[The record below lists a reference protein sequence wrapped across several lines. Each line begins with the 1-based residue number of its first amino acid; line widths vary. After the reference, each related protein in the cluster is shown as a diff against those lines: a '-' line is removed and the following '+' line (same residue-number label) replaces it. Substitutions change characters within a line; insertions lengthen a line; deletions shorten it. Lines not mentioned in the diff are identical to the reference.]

1 MNTERFYQLIF
12 SVGSAVVTALSPT
25 LPYILLCTAAV
36 LMDCWTAWQL
46 DKRVRKAY
54 PEKTSKNSGKFKSSH
69 FGSVLITLLQV
80 YMLLIFAHFL
90 YIYVTESL
98 SFNALKLAAG
108 LVIGWQL
115 WSCLENISSCN
126 GAKWALI
133 LQQVMVD
140 KTERHFDIDLSALR
154 NFSGRRPDH
163 LGDGKGT
170 PMNNGRPRPSTLMDI
185 QSKPAARVVIL
196 GTAHGSNV
204 PGKRSPDGKFRE
216 YRFSRE
222 VISALKPKLEAKGFT
237 VFVDMPADEVPS
249 PQAKELSLRCK
260 YVNGIC
266 KTFGN
271 DNCIYVSIHVNA
283 AGSESKWLNASG
295 FSVFV
300 CNNCSAASKR
310 LAQSLYAE
318 AAARG
323 LQGNRSVPTC
333 RYWSAN
339 FYVLRNTDCP
349 AVLTENLFMDNR
361 ADVELL
367 SSDEGKAKVVDLHL
381 QGILK
386 FLKA

>member
-1 MNTERFYQLIF
+1 M
-12 SVGSAVVTALSPT
+12 
-25 LPYILLCTAAV
+25 
-36 LMDCWTAWQL
+36 
-46 DKRVRKAY
+46 
-54 PEKTSKNSGKFKSSH
+54 
-69 FGSVLITLLQV
+69 
-80 YMLLIFAHFL
+80 
-90 YIYVTESL
+90 
-98 SFNALKLAAG
+98 
-108 LVIGWQL
+108 
-115 WSCLENISSCN
+115 
-126 GAKWALI
+126 
-133 LQQVMVD
+133 
-140 KTERHFDIDLSALR
+140 
-154 NFSGRRPDH
+154 
-163 LGDGKGT
+163 
-170 PMNNGRPRPSTLMDI
+170 
-185 QSKPAARVVIL
+185 
-196 GTAHGSNV
+196 

-333 RYWSAN
+333 RYGSAN
-339 FYVLRNTDCP
+339 FYVGDGTGITMPVIAFDGRRGAQRQGIS
-349 AVLTENLFMDNR
+349 AVLDKNAVSYSF
-361 ADVELL
+361 V
-367 SSDEGKAKVVDLHL
+367 
-381 QGILK
+381 
-386 FLKA
+386 

>member
-1 MNTERFYQLIF
+1 MIF
-12 SVGSAVVTALSPT
+12 SVGSAVATALSPT
-25 LPYILLCTAAV
+25 LPYIQLCTAAV
-36 LMDCWTAWQL
+36 LADCFTAWQL

-54 PEKTSKNSGKFKSSH
+54 PDKTSKNSGKFKSSH

-80 YMLLIFAHFL
+80 YLLLIFAHFL
-90 YIYVTESL
+90 HVYVTDSL
-98 SFNALKLAAG
+98 PFNALKLAAG

-115 WSCLENISSCN
+115 WSCLENMSSCN
-126 GAKWALI
+126 GAKWAQI

-154 NFSGRRPDH
+154 DLSGRRPDISTTKP
-163 LGDGKGT
+163 DGT
-170 PMNNGRPRPSTLMDI
+170 PMNNGRPRPSTLMDTH
-185 QSKPAARVVIL
+185 SKSEARVVIL

-222 VISALKPKLEAKGFT
+222 VIADLKPKLEAQGFT

-249 PQAKELSLRCK
+249 PQNKELSLRCK

-266 KTFGN
+266 SSFGK

-300 CNNCSAASKR
+300 CNNSSEASKR

-318 AAARG
+318 AAARH
-323 LQGNRSVPTC
+323 LQGNRSVPSS
-333 RYWSAN
+333 RYWTAN
-339 FYVLRNTDCP
+339 FYVLRNTACP

-361 ADVELL
+361 DDVELL
-367 SSDEGKAKVVDLHL
+367 SSPEGKAKIVDLHL
-381 QGILK
+381 QGIVK
-386 FLKA
+386 FLKG